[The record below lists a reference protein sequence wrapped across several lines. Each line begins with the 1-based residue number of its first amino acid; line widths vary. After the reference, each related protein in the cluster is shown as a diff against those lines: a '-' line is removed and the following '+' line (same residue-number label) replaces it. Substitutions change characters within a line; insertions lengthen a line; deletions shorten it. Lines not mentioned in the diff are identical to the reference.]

1 MWELDHKDWVLKNWC
16 FQTVMLEKALESL
29 LDNKETKPVNP
40 IGNQPWIFIERTDA
54 EVPIL
59 WAPDAKSWVIGK
71 DRDAGEDWGQEG
83 KEVTEDELVG
93 WRHWLNEH
101 EFEQTLGN
109 NEGQGSLVCCS
120 PWSHKELTW
129 LKDWPSTT
137 THMNEEGWRTFLLM
151 YRLSIA
157 AIESPKT

>member
-1 MWELDHKDWVLKNWC
+1 MLSNCDAREGSWESPGQQGD
-16 FQTVMLEKALESL
+16 QTS
-29 LDNKETKPVNP
+29 
-40 IGNQPWIFIERTDA
+40 QSYR
-54 EVPIL
+54 
-59 WAPDAKSWVIGK
+59 KSTLNIHWK
-71 DRDAGEDWGQEG
+71 DRCWSSNTLGTWCKELSHWKRPWCWGRLRTRG
-83 KEVTEDELVG
+83 DEVTEDELVG